1 MNCCVTVCE
10 KPLDEN
16 FWDAQWKSNT
26 IGWDIGHISPPLAD
40 LISKIENKKAS
51 ILIPGCGSAYEAEYI
66 VYQGFE
72 DITLIDISKAACDLL
87 KEKFNETPQVK
98 IIHGDFFQIK
108 DRFDVIIEQTFFCAI
123 PPQWRT
129 KYLWKMHQILNPHGI
144 LMGLFF
150 NRTFEAGPPFG
161 GDEAEY
167 RHLFSAAFEIE
178 AMNVAKNSI
187 EPRKSSELQFLFRK
201 KEILITKY
209 QFKGIT
215 CNGCRNEIEA
225 KLSDLPNVIKA
236 IINSD
241 FSELIIISDDS
252 VALNL
257 LNEAIAYDSKYR
269 IELATK

>member
-1 MNCCVTVCE
+1 
-10 KPLDEN
+10 
-16 FWDAQWKSNT
+16 
-26 IGWDIGHISPPLAD
+26 
-40 LISKIENKKAS
+40 
-51 ILIPGCGSAYEAEYI
+51 
-66 VYQGFE
+66 
-72 DITLIDISKAACDLL
+72 
-87 KEKFNETPQVK
+87 
-98 IIHGDFFQIK
+98 
-108 DRFDVIIEQTFFCAI
+108 
-123 PPQWRT
+123 
-129 KYLWKMHQILNPHGI
+129 LNPHGI